1 MPNILLLPA
10 HAVTCNATFDVLI
23 APAIHIENGAITY
36 LGPRATQ
43 PEFRADETIADDHFV
58 ALPGLINTHTHTAM
72 TLLRGYADDMAL
84 EPWLQEKIWPFEANL
99 TPDDVILGTELAA
112 LEMLRGGTT
121 CCADMYFCYE
131 QGAQVFIDSGL
142 RACPGGVLLGFLP
155 NAEQRLNNAIAFARD
170 WQNAGDGRITPFLA
184 PHSLYTCNPSQ
195 WKTFVAAAHEY
206 DLILHT
212 HVAET
217 PREIAEV
224 RAQWGEKQ
232 GQTPLQVLAALG
244 ALDGPLLGAHG
255 VYLDERDWQIISEK
269 RDQNQRSNFR
279 LAHNPTSNLKLA
291 SGFADVRKYL
301 QHEIS
306 VGIGTDGAASNN
318 DLDMWEEMRLTAL
331 IHKATTGDATVVS
344 AQQALQMA
352 TIEGAKCLNL
362 DAKIGSL
369 EVGKRADIV
378 LMDFDKPHLTPLH
391 NVVSHLVYAAK
402 ASDVDTVIIDG
413 QIRVRGGEVL
423 SIDSGRVLKGAQKRA
438 LELASLAS

>member
-1 MPNILLLPA
+1 MPKILLLPG
-10 HAVTCNATFDVLI
+10 HAVTCNAAFEVPVS
-23 APAIHIENGAITY
+23 PAIHIVDGAITY
-36 LGPRATQ
+36 IGSREFQ
-43 PEFRADETIADDHFV
+43 PEFCADETIANEHFI

-84 EPWLQEKIWPFEANL
+84 EPWLQQKIWPFEANL
-99 TPDDVILGTELAA
+99 TPEDVVLGTELAV
-112 LEMLRGGTT
+112 LEMLSGGTT
-121 CCADMYFCYE
+121 CCADMYFSYE
-131 QGAQVFIDSGL
+131 NGAQIFIDSGM

-155 NAEQRLNNAIAFARD
+155 NSDERLNNSIAFARD
-170 WQNAGDGRITPFLA
+170 WQGAGDNRITPFLA
-184 PHSLYTCNPSQ
+184 PHSLYTCNAPQ
-195 WKTFVAAAHEY
+195 WEKFVGAAHKY
-206 DLILHT
+206 NLMLHT

-224 RAQWGEKQ
+224 RAQWGEKY

-255 VYLDERDWQIISEK
+255 VYLDEHDWEIVDSK
-269 RDQNQRSNFR
+269 RDNNGRSNFR

-301 QHEIS
+301 QHNITT
-306 VGIGTDGAASNN
+306 GIGTDGAASNN
-318 DLDMWEEMRLTAL
+318 DLDMWEEMRLAAL
-331 IHKATTGDATVVS
+331 LHKATTGDATVVS

-352 TIEGAKCLNL
+352 TLEGAKCLNL

-369 EVGKRADIV
+369 EVGKRADII

-402 ASDVDTVIIDG
+402 ASDIDTVIIDG
-413 QIRVRGGEVL
+413 HIRVRNGEVL
-423 SIDSGRVLKGAQKRA
+423 SLESERVLRLTQKRA
-438 LELASLAS
+438 LELANLAG